1 MTSFISFA
9 RRWNENSTI
18 DSICTRCYQT
28 IASGDNEDALE
39 GAERDHSC
47 DPNGEYCLTHP
58 DSVLH
63 LSAQGATILT

>member
-9 RRWNENSTI
+9 RRKNENSTI

-39 GAERDHSC
+39 GAERGHSC

-58 DSVLH
+58 DSVRH
-63 LSAQGATILT
+63 LSAHGVTFST